1 VKLIFRLL
9 AADMDRT
16 GFSCGEPALDHYL
29 KRQAGADMRRG
40 FATVV
45 TACAEDRPASI
56 IGYYT
61 LSAASIPLAS
71 LPDEIRGKM
80 PRYAAVPAIRL
91 GRLAVDSSQ
100 QRQHIGSLLVL
111 DALRR
116 SCRNELAWAVFLV
129 EAKSD
134 ELARFYRK
142 FLFRPFAENTL
153 FCWMHRKQ
161 AEKLAGAGV

>member
-9 AADMDRT
+9 TADMERAS
-16 GFSCGEPALDHYL
+16 FSCGELALDRYL
-29 KRQAGADMRRG
+29 KQQAGPDMRRG

-45 TACAEDRPASI
+45 TACAKERPTSV

-61 LSAASIPLAS
+61 LSAASIPLSS
-71 LPDEIRGKM
+71 LPDETRKKM
-80 PRYAAVPAIRL
+80 PRYAVVPAIRL

-100 QRQHIGSLLVL
+100 QGQHIGSLLLL

-129 EAKSD
+129 EAKND
-134 ELARFYRK
+134 ELARSYRK

-153 FCWMHRKQ
+153 FWWMHRKQ
-161 AEKLAGAGV
+161 AETLASSII

>member
-9 AADMDRT
+9 AADMDRAN
-16 GFSCGEPALDHYL
+16 FSCGEPALDHYL
-29 KRQAGADMRRG
+29 KRQAGPDMRRG

-45 TACAEDRPASI
+45 TACAEERPTSV

-61 LSAASIPLAS
+61 LSAASIPLTS
-71 LPDEIRGKM
+71 LPDEVRGKM

-91 GRLAVDSSQ
+91 GRLAVDLSMQ
-100 QRQHIGSLLVL
+100 GQHIGSLLVL

-129 EAKSD
+129 EAKND
-134 ELARFYRK
+134 ELVKFYRK
-142 FLFRPFAENTL
+142 FLFRPFTENTL

-161 AEKLAGAGV
+161 AEALVGDEA